1 MGIFGNIFKIK
12 ENKSKKHNPKGFF
25 ELPVKAIEKLSGD
38 SVKVIFEV
46 PSDLKVK
53 FSFIPGQYIN
63 LLVDINGNEERR
75 SYSICSGI
83 EEDLAVAIKQVS
95 KGTVSLWANTELE
108 EGDILLVSAPQGNFT
123 LNKNAKNLVCIAAG
137 SGITPIMS
145 IAKYVEKNEGEIQLF
160 YANKTENNTIFK
172 SEIDA
177 LLKTKTRYFLTQEPK
192 ENFAFGRLNKEKIS
206 EIIKED
212 LSLLKADG
220 FYICGPEEMIFDAI
234 EVLSLFGVSKEK
246 IHYELFTTPTKLID
260 KEKVSEENAFSGMS
274 NVKIILDDETIELK
288 INSKG
293 KSILE
298 TVVDVGYDA
307 PYSCRGGVCC
317 TCKAKVLEG
326 KAVMKLN
333 YSLTD
338 KEVEEG
344 FILTCQAL
352 PASEKLIISYDE

>member
-1 MGIFGNIFKIK
+1 MGIFGNIFKSK
-12 ENKSKKHNPKGFF
+12 ENKSKKNNPKGFF
-25 ELPVKAIEKLSGD
+25 ELRVKSVEKLSSD
-38 SVKVIFEV
+38 TVKVHFDV

-53 FSFIPGQYIN
+53 FSYIPGQYIN

-75 SYSICSGI
+75 SYSICSGV
-83 EEDLAVAIKQVS
+83 EEDLAVAIKEVS
-95 KGTVSLWANTELE
+95 NGTVSLWANKELE
-108 EGDILLVSAPQGNFT
+108 EGEILLVSAPQGNFT
-123 LNKNAKNLVCIAAG
+123 LNKNAKKIVCIAAG

-160 YANKTENNTIFK
+160 FANKTENNIIFK
-172 SEIDA
+172 NEIDL
-177 LLKTKTRYFLTQEPK
+177 LLKTKTRYYLTQEPK
-192 ENFAFGRLNKEKIS
+192 ENFGFGRLNKEKIS

-212 LSLLKADG
+212 LSILKADD

-234 EVLSLFGVSKEK
+234 EVLNLFGVSKEK
-246 IHYELFTTPTKLID
+246 VHYELFTTPTKLIE
-260 KEKVSEENAFSGMS
+260 KEKSSEVNNFSGIS
-274 NVKIILDDETIELK
+274 NVKIILDDETIQFK

-298 TVVDVGYDA
+298 TVVDEGYDA

-333 YSLTD
+333 YSLSD

-344 FILTCQAL
+344 FILTCQAQ
-352 PASEKLIISYDE
+352 PASENLTISYDV